1 MIVRIDFVN
10 STVFSSKSTLA
21 LWPDKKLTPKIKGMS
36 MSQTT
41 NFVRTNK
48 PLSYKLITQAVL
60 HVIELP
66 FGNVISLLGKFTTGN
81 YNA

>member
-1 MIVRIDFVN
+1 
-10 STVFSSKSTLA
+10 
-21 LWPDKKLTPKIKGMS
+21 

-41 NFVRTNK
+41 NFVRTIK

-66 FGNVISLLGKFTTGN
+66 FGNVISLLGKLTTGN
-81 YNA
+81 YNAQINFAYAKLCDAPLSTNNE